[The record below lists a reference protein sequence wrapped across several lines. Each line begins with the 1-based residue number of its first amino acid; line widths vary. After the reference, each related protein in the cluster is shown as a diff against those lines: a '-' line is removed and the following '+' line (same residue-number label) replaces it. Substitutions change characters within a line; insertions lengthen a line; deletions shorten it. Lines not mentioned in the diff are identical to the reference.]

1 MEMERTFVLIKPD
14 GVQRGLVGRIIGRF
28 EKKGLKVVSMK
39 MLWVAE
45 DLAKKYYAEHEG
57 KDFFQGLVEY
67 VTSGPAVALVLEG
80 KGAVATVRG
89 LIGTTDPA
97 EAQPGTIRGDMGMDI
112 SRNLIHGADSL
123 ESGHREIR
131 LFFSPQ
137 ELLDYSRVD
146 RTWLYKE

>member
-14 GVQRGLVGRIIGRF
+14 GIQRGLVGRIIGRF

>member
-1 MEMERTFVLIKPD
+1 MERTFVLIKPD
-14 GVQRGLVGRIIGRF
+14 GIQRGLVGRIIGRF